1 MKKNLFF
8 VLTLLIVAVLSSC
21 SKMDQNVPDSD
32 TGSELADLKG
42 MTVPDGFNWSTTA
55 DYTFNII
62 GGSGETVKITSPDGT
77 VVYHKG
83 TYIEDNGSYTV
94 KLRLPSFVD
103 EVKINSS
110 PVYLNGGG
118 SLDFSLNTK
127 SKVVNYALQ
136 FDGVDDYVNLGDIVE
151 LNNASSFTIE
161 GWANQASNTDNER
174 IFLKKFDNDNYIAVS
189 PWGGGFYIAIKN
201 GNNSNACWTD
211 YSSTISSNT
220 WFHWAV
226 VYDGNGVTNADKLKL
241 YINGNTTPV
250 TLVFTGTIPSTT
262 SASLSGENAY
272 LSPSADFFGG
282 YMDEVRIWS
291 TARTAG
297 EIAANYNK
305 IITVPAGLEAYY
317 RMDEGEGLTLGDI
330 TETYNGTIS
339 DGIWVLY
346 ENFFDS
352 DDDGVN
358 DLNDDYWEDPIRT
371 YNNYYP
377 AGDTGTLAFEDLWP
391 GTGDYDFNDLVVGY
405 QFKTV
410 TNALNEVVE
419 IECYFEIRAHGA
431 ELDNGFGFQLPDAEA
446 SIINNIE
453 VSGYSNT
460 QAVVNLDPVTKLELG
475 QSKPVVIVLDQ
486 VADKM
491 AKFEN
496 VEDWKPTIPYVPM
509 TVTLTV
515 TGGGPYLASDFS
527 VETWNPFMFIDQVR
541 GYEVHKLDYPP
552 TDLVNPAY
560 FGTLED
566 ASDPGNNE
574 YYRTATG
581 LPWVLEFNTSFEY
594 PFEKK
599 YVHIAYLHFIEWA
612 ESGGTLFTDWYSNTA
627 VDYRNPVYIY
637 H

>member
-1 MKKNLFF
+1 MKKPIFF
-8 VLTLLIVAVLSSC
+8 VLTVLIVAVLSSC

-32 TGSELADLKG
+32 TGSELTDLKG

-55 DYTFNII
+55 DYTFNIT

-103 EVKINSS
+103 EIKINSS

-151 LNNASSFTIE
+151 LNNASTFTIE

-189 PWGGGFYIAIKN
+189 PWGGEFYIAIKN

-339 DGIWVLY
+339 DGTWVLY